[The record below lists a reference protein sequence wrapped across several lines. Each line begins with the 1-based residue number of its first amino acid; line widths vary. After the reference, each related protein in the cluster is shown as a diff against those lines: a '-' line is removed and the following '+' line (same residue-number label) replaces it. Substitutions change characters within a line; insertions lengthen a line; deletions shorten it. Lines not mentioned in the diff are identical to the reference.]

1 MESARRA
8 LIAGDAARA
17 EALLAPLLALQLRN
31 PEWEWLMGRARELQG
46 RLDGAESSYE
56 AALLLDPLHAEA
68 GRALQQIKAL
78 RWKPVMAAWHLYTAG
93 RALEAS
99 HAFAAAL
106 HDTSTG
112 AALKPEIWIGLG
124 WCHHALADAASA
136 AWCFRKATELEPG
149 SARALLG
156 HGIACYLGGW
166 IDDAEA
172 SLAAAELA
180 NPAMH
185 EAASFRGWCAYA
197 RLQYSEAL
205 GHFERAHK
213 TQPLS
218 ADPLWGI
225 AWSRSQLGEH
235 GWQHFSAAVTAG
247 VMHPARADLVNILA
261 ASAAADELRLLLA
274 TKLLDAG
281 APAEALPHANAA
293 LSRARAGAGVLSAR
307 ALLQLRRHEES
318 CALLADLDD
327 LELDAAFDEQW
338 ADGDG
343 ILHPVSTT
351 ARELLARAENALG
364 HPERALALARTC
376 LARKPDHGAAALQL
390 AAALAATGDPAAAR
404 EQLTCI
410 NHPQPLARAAA
421 DLQASLRVREEE
433 PWFSALQAHIAGDD
447 ATAREHL
454 AALPPDD
461 PRRQHL
467 ESRWSAAPSPSS
479 ANSPITEPTLAEAKE
494 THHRRHRP

>member
-1 MESARRA
+1 
-8 LIAGDAARA
+8 
-17 EALLAPLLALQLRN
+17 
-31 PEWEWLMGRARELQG
+31 MGRARELQG
-46 RLDGAESSYE
+46 QLDGAESSYA
-56 AALLLDPLHAEA
+56 AALAIDPRHTEA

-93 RALEAS
+93 RTLEAS

-106 HDTSTG
+106 HDVTTG

-124 WCHHALADAASA
+124 WCHHSLADAASA

-185 EAASFRGWCAYA
+185 EAASFRGWCAYT
-197 RLQYSEAL
+197 RQQYTEAL

-235 GWQHFSAAVTAG
+235 GWTPFSAAVTAG
-247 VMHPARADLVNILA
+247 VMHPARSDLVNILA
-261 ASAAADELRLLLA
+261 VSAAADELRLLLA

-281 APAEALPHANAA
+281 APAEALPFAEAA
-293 LSRARAGAGVLSAR
+293 LSRGRTGAGVLAAR
-307 ALLQLRRHEES
+307 ALLQVRRVEE
-318 CALLADLDD
+318 ARQLLASIAAQ
-327 LELDAAFDEQW
+327 ELDAAFDEQW

-351 ARELLARAENALG
+351 ARELLARAENTNG
-364 HPERALALARTC
+364 NPERALELARAC
-376 LARKPDHGAAALQL
+376 LARRPEHGAAALQL
-390 AAALAATGDPAAAR
+390 AHALAATGQLVAAR
-404 EQLTCI
+404 EQLALI
-410 NHPQPLARAAA
+410 SHPQPLARAAA
-421 DLQASLRVREEE
+421 DLLASLRVRDEE

-447 ATAREHL
+447 AAAQQHL
-454 AALPPDD
+454 ASLPADD

-467 ESRWSAAPSPSS
+467 ETRWAASPQPSPTH
-479 ANSPITEPTLAEAKE
+479 SPLTEPTLAEAKE
-494 THHRRHRP
+494 AHHRHHGS